1 MKKVALNFFVTNILL
16 AICIN
21 GCLTT
26 ETSHQKNHLHKLSI
40 VNNNI
45 KLLWSLNEVYTIQND
60 FTPAISAGYG
70 IICVMG
76 DSTSSFENSAICL
89 DGFSG
94 KEKWHIP
101 LGDAIASEIDQDG
114 IYIAYG
120 RGSGVDKYDHQGKLI
135 WSKSFNSTGL
145 IHFYLFNKQVQIDL
159 HPERFIILDSTNGD
173 EVEQMK
179 NTESIFKTSTE
190 LFDINTS
197 ITSKNPKTGDVY
209 WSFETGKIIF
219 QEPLFTDKTIY
230 LKTEK
235 TIGTILAVNRQTGN
249 LKWKTMREVISN
261 VVFIPSL
268 NQLAGGLE
276 DGTLV
281 FMNALDGNQEII
293 AEFTDPPFFL
303 NGEMIVGGYEIAYD
317 EMNKILF
324 VLLGDSRQL
333 FALKL
338 P

>member
-1 MKKVALNFFVTNILL
+1 MKKVAFIYFVINILL
-16 AICIN
+16 AFCIN
-21 GCLTT
+21 GCSTI

-40 VNNNI
+40 INNNI
-45 KLLWSLNEVYTIQND
+45 KLLWSLSEVYTIQND

-70 IICVMG
+70 VVCIMG
-76 DSTSSFENSAICL
+76 DITSSFENSAVCL

-94 KEKWHIP
+94 KEKWHIS
-101 LGDAIASEIDQDG
+101 LGDAIASEIDQDA

-120 RGSGVDKYDHQGKLI
+120 RDSGVEKYDHQGKLI
-135 WSKSFNSTGL
+135 WSKSFNNTGL

-159 HPERFIILDSTNGD
+159 HPERFIILDSTTGD
-173 EVEQMK
+173 EVEQIK

-197 ITSKNPKTGDVY
+197 ITSKNPKSGDIY
-209 WSFETGKIIF
+209 WSFETGKLIF
-219 QEPLFTDKTIY
+219 HEPLFTDQTIY

-235 TIGTILAVNRQTGN
+235 TIGTILAVSRQTGR
-249 LKWKTMREVISN
+249 LKWKTSREVISN
-261 VVFIPSL
+261 VVFITSL
-268 NQLAGGLE
+268 NKLAGVSE
-276 DGTLV
+276 NGTLV
-281 FMNALDGNQEII
+281 FMNAMDGNQEMI
-293 AEFTDPPFFL
+293 AEFTDPPFSL
-303 NGEMIVGGYEIAYD
+303 NGEMVVGGYEIAYD